1 LCYTYISSI
10 FILLQ
15 VNLFVLYFYLIF
27 TLYNYSMSIFPTRPR
42 IHLGNST
49 IKENKQINKKNLQV
63 VTLLKL

>member
-1 LCYTYISSI
+1 
-10 FILLQ
+10 
-15 VNLFVLYFYLIF
+15 
-27 TLYNYSMSIFPTRPR
+27 MSIFPTRPR